1 MKILDCT
8 LRDGGFVNDFNWDIN
23 FAKRYYELMC
33 SLNIHY
39 VELGYWKQTSKSKNR
54 FYNLKEKD
62 VEIITNKMNKQ
73 NVCVIIDYHYC
84 SKKLLDYP
92 KKDKSPIAMI
102 RLTARK
108 QDIEK
113 AISFAKKL
121 QDYTNLD
128 ISLQIINC
136 TNYSKK
142 EIDEL
147 VSKIIK
153 NNFLYIYFADSHGN
167 LNLIDDFY
175 KFEKSIQIILESGK
189 QIGFH
194 LHNHTDRA
202 LLNYYF
208 CKNNNINIIDTSI
221 FGIGKG
227 GGNLALENII
237 SNEYLVELL
246 TFMQK
251 EKKHLLLNKINY
263 LFYKLS
269 GRMNITDN
277 YATFA
282 ISKSMPLKKF
292 SNFCLTLR
300 KKEKD
305 VFNKVLIENY

>member
-8 LRDGGFVNDFNWDIN
+8 LRDGGFINDFNWDIN
-23 FAKRYYELMC
+23 FAKKYYQLMC

-54 FYNLKEKD
+54 FYKLNEKD
-62 VEIITNKMNKQ
+62 VDLITNKIDKQ
-73 NVCVIIDYHYC
+73 NVCVIVDYHYC
-84 SKKLLDYP
+84 SKKLTDYP
-92 KKDKSPIAMI
+92 KKGKSLVVMI

-108 QDIEK
+108 EDVEK
-113 AISFAKKL
+113 ALTFAKKL
-121 QDYTNLD
+121 QDYTSLD
-128 ISLQIINC
+128 ISFQIINC

-147 VSKIIK
+147 VEKIVKI
-153 NNFLYIYFADSHGN
+153 NFFYVYFADSHGN
-167 LNLIDDFY
+167 LNLINDFY
-175 KFEKSIQIILESGK
+175 KFEKSIQIINQSGK

-208 CKNNNINIIDTSI
+208 CKNNSINIIDTSV
-221 FGIGKG
+221 FGVGKG

-237 SNEYLVELL
+237 GNEYLVDLL
-246 TFMQK
+246 IFMQK

-263 LFYKLS
+263 LFYKLT

-282 ISKSMPLKKF
+282 LSKGMPLKKF
-292 SNFCLTLR
+292 SDFCLSLR
-300 KKEKD
+300 GKKKD
-305 VFNKVLIENY
+305 VFDNSLIENY